1 MIGWKEIRRKKM
13 DKAEL
18 AEEIASQTGLAKRTS
33 REAVD
38 AIISVITNFLTREQK
53 VTLVG

>member
-1 MIGWKEIRRKKM
+1 MN
-13 DKAEL
+13 KAEL
-18 AEEIASQTGLAKRTS
+18 VEEIASQTGLAKRTS

-38 AIISVITNFLTREQK
+38 AIISVITNSLTREQK